1 VVRFPGEVVAKA
13 DLVADME
20 LVVTQ
25 DVVNLAHG
33 VLLELVRIDS
43 QLSGHGGN
51 ECSVRL
57 KKKNVSRHFAFRR
70 TS

>member
-1 VVRFPGEVVAKA
+1 MRLPGEVVAEA

-20 LVVTQ
+20 LVVAQ

-57 KKKNVSRHFAFRR
+57 KKEKCIQAFCL
-70 TS
+70 

>member
-1 VVRFPGEVVAKA
+1 VVRFPGEVVAEA

-20 LVVTQ
+20 LVVAQ

-43 QLSGHGGN
+43 QLGGHGGN
-51 ECSVRL
+51 ECSVRWKRKMQHDL
-57 KKKNVSRHFAFRR
+57 KFSK
-70 TS
+70 TL